1 MKIKHIYL
9 LTTLCLLQ
17 LFTACSNDNDPDLS
31 FVDGI
36 PLPSNI
42 SLQIQLSQD
51 NSGLATITPSGESA
65 ASFVIDF
72 GDGSISEPITAGN
85 NVSHIFTEGTFD
97 LIVTAQNLNGE
108 TASYTESLVVSF
120 LPPENLSITVTPV
133 SGDNF
138 SIDLSAEADFAVG
151 FEVLFGDDPN
161 EVPTPFGIGE
171 NASHTYSEVGTY
183 TITVTAFSGATQS
196 IQGTAE
202 VIIENPITLP
212 IDFESETLDYAF
224 IDFAGAINTIID
236 NPDPSGVNTSAKVT
250 EFFKETGA
258 EVFAGT
264 VIELGAPIDFTQFQS
279 FKLDSWSPTVGTTVK
294 LKIENASNASISAEI
309 DATTTVANGW
319 ETLYFD
325 FSSADLSQEYSKVVI
340 FFEFGNIGSGTTYYY
355 DNIAQ
360 GIAPG
365 NAVELPLD
373 FENSSTVYNI
383 IGFEGADSFL
393 ETNPFQTGIN
403 TSPNII
409 RTTKTVGAQF
419 FAGTAIPLDAPIDF
433 SGTQSIRMKTYSPKA
448 DIPVRLKLE
457 NSNGDF
463 VELDV
468 NTTVENEW
476 EELVWDFSGMNTN
489 FDFTTVVVFFEFIVD
504 LPGDGSTYYFD
515 DVELAN

>member
-9 LTTLCLLQ
+9 FTTLCLLQ
-17 LFTACSNDNDPDLS
+17 LLTACDNDDVDLG
-31 FVDGI
+31 FVDAI
-36 PLPSNI
+36 PVPSNLG
-42 SLQIQLSQD
+42 LQIQLAQD

-72 GDGSISEPITAGN
+72 GDGTTSELIPTGS
-85 NVSHIFTEGTFD
+85 NVSHVFTEGTFE
-97 LIVTAQNLNGE
+97 LVVTAQNLNGE
-108 TASYTESLVVSF
+108 TATYSEPLTVSF
-120 LPPENLSITVTPV
+120 LPPENLSITVNPV

-138 SIDLSAEADFAVG
+138 SIEVSAEADFAVG

-171 NASHTYSEVGTY
+171 NASHTYSDVGSY
-183 TITVTAFSGATQS
+183 TITVFAFSGATQS
-196 IQGTAE
+196 IQATEE

-224 IDFAGAINTIID
+224 IDFGGAINTIID
-236 NPDPSGVNTSAKVT
+236 NPDPSGINTSATVT
-250 EFFKETGA
+250 EFFKENGA

-264 VIELGAPIDFTQFQS
+264 VIELGASIDFSQFQT
-279 FKLDSWSPTVGTTVK
+279 FQLDSWSPTAGTTVK

-309 DATTTVANGW
+309 DAITTVANEW

-340 FFEFGNIGSGTTYYY
+340 FYDFGNVGSDTTYYY
-355 DNIAQ
+355 DNVAQ

-365 NAVELPLD
+365 NTVELPLD
-373 FENSSTVYNI
+373 FENTSTVYNI

-393 ETNPFQTGIN
+393 EANPFPTGN
-403 TSPNII
+403 NPSANVI

-419 FAGTAIPLDAPIDF
+419 FAGTAIPLDAPVDF
-433 SGTQSIRMKTYSPKA
+433 SGTQSISMKTYSPKA
-448 DIPVRLKLE
+448 NIPVRLKLE

-468 NTTVENEW
+468 NTTVENQW
-476 EELVWDFSGMNTN
+476 EELVWDFSGMDTN